1 MTCLLQVMPVELG
14 MSAKCRSDCPIS
26 LALEAFGDKWSL
38 LILRDL
44 LLRGRKHYREF
55 LIAEERISTN
65 ILADRLTDLEELGII
80 TKSSDP
86 DNKKQYVYAPTK
98 KGLDLLPILL
108 ELYRWSLKYDPRVD
122 KAMPIAR
129 RLEKDTKGLI
139 KEFRARFKKPT
150 PARKSQMPKSTAFVA

>member
-1 MTCLLQVMPVELG
+1 

-44 LLRGRKHYREF
+44 ILRGRKHYQEF
-55 LIAEERISTN
+55 LNAEEKISTN
-65 ILADRLTDLEELGII
+65 ILASRLAHLEELGII
-80 TKSSDP
+80 SKFNDP
-86 DNKKQYVYAPTK
+86 DNGKQYVYVPTE

-122 KAMPIAR
+122 KTKPIAR
-129 RLEKDTKGLI
+129 RLGKDTAGLI
-139 KEFRARFKKPT
+139 REFRAPFKAQRPG
-150 PARKSQMPKSTAFVA
+150 